1 VASVNWRVT
10 GSYFEVCNCD
20 AICPCRRR
28 GGLKLSTGSTYG
40 VCEFALSWFITSG
53 QSGSMSLDGRAVVLA
68 GRYCETDPG
77 KPWTVCLYVDDGAS
91 HGQQYALA
99 DIFLGRRGGTPMEN
113 YGRAIGEVVA
123 VRLAAIQLE
132 HRPGRWFMRAGNY
145 VTAKAVATVN
155 SELPISC
162 GIPGHDH
169 PGHEVLADVMRVDDE
184 ALSWE
189 VHGRCG
195 FATDFDYSS
204 GS

>member
-10 GSYFEVCNCD
+10 GSYFEVCNCE
-20 AICPCRRR
+20 AVCPCRRR
-28 GGLKLSTGSTYG
+28 GGLKLNSGSTYG
-40 VCEFALSWFITSG
+40 VCEFALSWCITSG

-68 GRYCETDPG
+68 GRYREADPG

-91 HGQQYALA
+91 HGQQHALA

-113 YGRAIGEVVA
+113 YASAIGEVVA
-123 VRLAAIQLE
+123 IRPAAIQLE

-145 VTAKAVATVN
+145 VTASAVAKVN

-184 ALSWE
+184 ALSWK

>member
-1 VASVNWRVT
+1 VATVNWRVS

-28 GGLKLSTGSTYG
+28 GGQKLTSGSTYG
-40 VCEFALSWFITSG
+40 VCEFALSWFITRG
-53 QSGSMSLDGRAVVLA
+53 QSGSMSLEGRSVVLA
-68 GRYCETDPG
+68 GRYRDGDPG
-77 KPWTVCLYVDDGAS
+77 KPWTVCLYVDEGAS

-113 YGRAIGEVVA
+113 YAGAIGEVVA
-123 VRLAAIQLE
+123 VRQAAIQLE
-132 HRPGRWFMRAGNY
+132 HRPGHWFMRAGDY

-162 GIPGHDH
+162 GIPGHNH
-169 PGHEVLADVMRVDDE
+169 PGHEVLADLMRVDDE
-184 ALSWE
+184 SLSWQ

-204 GS
+204 GT